1 MKVYILNYDLNK
13 ISIVVPELLH
23 LWTMNM
29 TEGIELYSTE
39 GIFYIDNNATYKL
52 LYHDKSI
59 IKLQNYYKQLNLAI
73 DKSTITRELTHQLPP
88 KHLANPI
95 KTFIFKKDAQSK
107 IKLIVIGSKSFNHI
121 HNSNIPFMDKNL
133 NKELQVIISDFYID
147 VPDDIDLNNI
157 FIKEEISEFLS
168 TLNKY

>member
-13 ISIVVPELLH
+13 ISNVVPELLH
-23 LWTMNM
+23 LCTMNM

-39 GIFYIDNNATYKL
+39 GIFYIDNNTTYKL
-52 LYHDKSI
+52 LYDDKSI

-73 DKSTITRELTHQLPP
+73 DKSTITREITCQLPP
-88 KHLANPI
+88 KHLANQI
-95 KTFIFKKDAQSK
+95 KTFIFKKNAQSK